1 MKTKYTLLLFALVAI
16 AQAFVPLKMIYDSEK
31 IQHEGTVYKFRTQPI
46 DPTDPFRGKYIT
58 LKFDAEELPTNDTTW
73 VSREQVFVYIE
84 NDSAGFAK
92 VRQLSREEIANGGDY
107 FMAEINYYYDYDK
120 TVRINFPFN
129 RYYMEEGKAAEAE
142 STYNRHS
149 RKGNTKTAYA
159 IVAIN
164 EGYTAI
170 TDVIVDGMP
179 IREYVLKE
187 REENKKAL

>member
-92 VRQLSREEIANGGDY
+92 VLLQKL
-107 FMAEINYYYDYDK
+107 
-120 TVRINFPFN
+120 
-129 RYYMEEGKAAEAE
+129 
-142 STYNRHS
+142 
-149 RKGNTKTAYA
+149 
-159 IVAIN
+159 
-164 EGYTAI
+164 
-170 TDVIVDGMP
+170 
-179 IREYVLKE
+179 
-187 REENKKAL
+187 